1 MTREEFLQRISLF
14 SAGVLLPAPGIA
26 VPGTWNNRNPE
37 GFAERLI
44 PVGRR
49 LQLEGYY
56 VWCNSPI
63 QGDDGKIHVFFSRWK
78 AEKSMSGWIRGS
90 EVCHA
95 VADHPEAPFRFMS
108 VVLAP
113 RGGNYWDAT
122 TCHNPHIR
130 KVDGKYCL
138 FFMGNS
144 NGKTNTKRIGL
155 ATSDSLY
162 GPWKRP
168 DRPLLE
174 AGEPGAWDDH
184 CTTNPSFIKHPNGEY
199 WLFYKSWN
207 TAEYR
212 KAAGKA
218 VRGNRKYG
226 LAIGKTLEG
235 PYVRY
240 ENNPVVDFSGRGD
253 HAQFEDAFIWY
264 RGDKFRM
271 LARDMGV
278 FGDDVGLYMESDD
291 GIHWGEPSLG
301 YKPLKAYIREK
312 AAPSYLRRYGRME
325 RPQLLFLDGKPAY
338 LFTAAQGGRYGTSTA
353 VLLKIA
359 EG

>member
-1 MTREEFLQRISLF
+1 MV
-14 SAGVLLPAPGIA
+14 SAGSLLRKEGQP
-26 VPGTWNNRNPE
+26 
-37 GFAERLI
+37 GFADRLV

-63 QGDDGKIHVFFSRWK
+63 AGPDGKIHVFFSRWPS
-78 AEKSMSGWIRGS
+78 ERSMSGWIRGS

-95 VADHPEAPFRFMS
+95 VADHPEAPFRFVS

-113 RGGNYWDAT
+113 RGKGHWDAT

-130 KVDGKYCL
+130 YVDGKYCL

-155 ATSDSLY
+155 ATAPSLY

-168 DRPLLE
+168 DKPLLDV
-174 AGEPGAWDDH
+174 GQSGAWDDH
-184 CTTNPSFIKHPNGEY
+184 CTTNPSFVKHPNGEY

-207 TAEYR
+207 AEAYER
-212 KAAGKA
+212 ASGKA

-226 LAIGKTLEG
+226 LAIAKELRG
-235 PYVRY
+235 PYVKY
-240 ENNPVVDFSGRGD
+240 KGNPVVDFSGRGD
-253 HAQFEDAFIWY
+253 NAQFEDAFIWLEH
-264 RGDKFRM
+264 DKFRM

-278 FGDDVGLYMESDD
+278 FGDNVGLYMESKD
-291 GIHWGEPSLG
+291 GIHWGDPSLG
-301 YKPLKAYIREK
+301 YHPLKNYVEEPP
-312 AAPSYLRRYGRME
+312 APEYLKRYGRME
-325 RPQLLFLDGKPAY
+325 RPQVLFINGKPAY
-338 LFTAAQGGRYGTSTA
+338 LFTAAQGGKHGTSTSF
-353 VLLKIA
+353 VLKIK
-359 EG
+359 